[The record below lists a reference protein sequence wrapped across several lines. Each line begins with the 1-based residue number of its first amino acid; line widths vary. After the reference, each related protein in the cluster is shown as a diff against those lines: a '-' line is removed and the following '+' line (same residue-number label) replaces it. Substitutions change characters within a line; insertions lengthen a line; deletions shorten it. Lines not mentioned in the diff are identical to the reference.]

1 MDIVTGGG
9 PSLMD
14 AASRGHH
21 AGRKDNGTHSIGLTI
36 KLPNEQRDA
45 YHLDIKKEFSRFSN
59 RLDNFMELSD
69 AIIVAP
75 GGIGTLL
82 ELLYTW
88 QLVQVKHMCETPI
101 ILLGQHWQGLIDWIK
116 KEMLRKK
123 LMSKD
128 DFWSIFV
135 VKNNAQAMKILKK
148 IKLGHDSNEHVCK
161 NFEKYRK
168 RI

>member
-1 MDIVTGGG
+1 
-9 PSLMD
+9 
-14 AASRGHH
+14 
-21 AGRKDNGTHSIGLTI
+21 
-36 KLPNEQRDA
+36 
-45 YHLDIKKEFSRFSN
+45 
-59 RLDNFMELSD
+59 MELSD